1 MSPSKA
7 DAVEARL
14 LAGNLK
20 FTEKNKNELKKHLA
34 GQSPM
39 AAVLTCSD
47 SRVPPELIF
56 SVGLGE
62 MFVVRVAGNVVLGA
76 TVIGSLEY
84 AVQHLHVPLIVV
96 MGHTCCGALKA
107 AEAGPGDGSCVGD
120 IVNEMRACFEGGD
133 NLRANVRRQVA
144 KLPERSKSI
153 GAEVKAGRLKIKGAI
168 YNLEDGKV
176 EML

>member
-7 DAVEARL
+7 DAVVARL
-14 LAGNLK
+14 LVGNLK
-20 FTEKNKNELKKHLA
+20 FAEKHKSELKKHLA
-34 GQSPM
+34 GQTPM

-56 SVGLGE
+56 SAGLGE
-62 MFVVRVAGNVVLGA
+62 MFVVRVAGNVALGA
-76 TVIGSLEY
+76 SVIGSLEY
-84 AVQHLHVPLIVV
+84 AVEHLRVPLVLV

-120 IVNEMRACFEGGD
+120 IVTEIRCCFDGGD
-133 NLRANVRRQVA
+133 NLRANVRRQA
-144 KLPERSKSI
+144 EKLPERSRVI
-153 GAEVKAGRLKIKGAI
+153 ADAVKAGGLSVRGAI
-168 YNLEDGKV
+168 YHLEAGKV

>member
-1 MSPSKA
+1 
-7 DAVEARL
+7 
-14 LAGNLK
+14 
-20 FTEKNKNELKKHLA
+20 
-34 GQSPM
+34 
-39 AAVLTCSD
+39 VLTCSD

-56 SVGLGE
+56 GVGLGDI
-62 MFVVRVAGNVVLGA
+62 FVVRVAGNVVLGA

-84 AVQHLHVPLIVV
+84 AVHRLHVPLIVV

-120 IVNEMRACFEGGD
+120 IVNEIRTCFEGGD
-133 NLRANVRRQVA
+133 NLRANVRRQAA
-144 KLPERSKSI
+144 KLPERSKTL

-168 YNLEDGKV
+168 YHLESGKV